1 MGRVYREDTIAA
13 IATPL
18 GEGAIGV
25 VRVSGGESITAIGKL
40 FSGSIHLCEV
50 STHTVHYGRL
60 VDASGDAIDEVL
72 VTVFKAPRSYTGEDS
87 VEISCHGGLYV
98 TRKVLATVLAT
109 GVRQAEPGEFT
120 KRAFLNGKLDLS
132 QAEAVADLIASKSD
146 VAYRFSMNQL
156 EGRFSE
162 KIKLL
167 RSEILNLTSLLELE
181 LDFSEDGIDLLPKTE
196 IVRRASLVI
205 DQINVMADSYRL
217 GKVYREGIS
226 VAIVGKPNAG
236 KSSIFNALL
245 KENRAIVTEIPGTT
259 RDSLEETL
267 SIDGVH
273 FKLNDTAG
281 LRASSDL
288 IEQEGISRTRQ
299 LLRTS
304 DITMLVVDATQD
316 DTGREENSLV
326 DYQSTGAVHLVVYNK
341 VDLLPDPNTLLPASS
356 AGNAVVTT
364 SAKSGF
370 GIGKLRLELGRL
382 ASKISGPDRSI
393 LVTSARHHAL
403 LLPAKGALERAIAT
417 PNQGLT
423 SEFVAFETRSAADAL
438 SEVVGEIT
446 SEDTLNN
453 IFQSFCI
460 GK

>member
-1 MGRVYREDTIAA
+1 MGKAYRDDTIAA

-25 VRVSGGESITAIGKL
+25 VRVSGGQSIAAIDKL
-40 FSGSIHLCEV
+40 FRGSRNLCEV
-50 STHTVHYGRL
+50 ATHTVHHGRL
-60 VDASGDAIDEVL
+60 VDVSGDSIDEVL
-72 VTVFKAPRSYTGEDS
+72 VAVFKAPRSYTGEDS

-120 KRAFLNGKLDLS
+120 KRAFLNCKLDLS

-146 VAYRFSMNQL
+146 VAYRTSINQL

-181 LDFSEDGIDLLPKTE
+181 LDFSEDGIDLVPKSE
-196 IVRRASLVI
+196 VVRRTSLVI
-205 DQINVMADSYRL
+205 DQISVMADSYRL

-245 KENRAIVTEIPGTT
+245 RENRAIVTEIPGTT

-288 IEQEGISRTRQ
+288 IEQEGISRTKQ

-304 DITMLVVDATQD
+304 DIAMLVVDATQD
-316 DTGREENSLV
+316 DAGGAENSFV
-326 DYQSTGAVHLVVYNK
+326 DYQSSCGARLVVYSK
-341 VDLLPDPNTLLPASS
+341 VDLLPDPNMFLPTSS
-356 AGNAVVTT
+356 EDDVVVTT

-370 GIGKLRLELGRL
+370 GIGNLRLELGRL
-382 ASKISGPDRSI
+382 ASKIFGSDQGV

-403 LLPAKGALERAIAT
+403 LLRARASLEKAINTA
-417 PNQGLT
+417 NQGLT
-423 SEFVAFETRSAADAL
+423 SEFVAFETRLAADAL
-438 SEVVGEIT
+438 SEIVGEIT